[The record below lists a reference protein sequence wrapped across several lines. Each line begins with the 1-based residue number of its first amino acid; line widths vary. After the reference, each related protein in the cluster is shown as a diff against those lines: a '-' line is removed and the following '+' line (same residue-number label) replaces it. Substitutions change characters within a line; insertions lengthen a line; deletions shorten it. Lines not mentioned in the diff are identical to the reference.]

1 MATITKWSNVAI
13 AMQSALG
20 ADLTISGITLAAPG
34 VVTSTAHGLVN
45 GDYVV
50 FDISNGMRQIHDKVY
65 RVASKAND
73 TFQLE
78 DVSGGTGVDTT
89 GFDAFTSRRVLQDH
103 LRHLDFHRDQH
114 ERDRWRLRNAWTP
127 PPSTTPSAP
136 WFPACRKKPS
146 SSSTTC
152 GTPPTPARSP

>member
-65 RVASKAND
+65 RVASKTNE
-73 TFQLE
+73 Q
-78 DVSGGTGVDTT
+78 
-89 GFDAFTSRRVLQDH
+89 
-103 LRHLDFHRDQH
+103 
-114 ERDRWRLRNAWTP
+114 N
-127 PPSTTPSAP
+127 SAP
-136 WFPACRKKPS
+136 RQMARLADEPDFCRPRPAFDCY
-146 SSSTTC
+146 
-152 GTPPTPARSP
+152 GTLLRPLITNG